1 MKKVIPVL
9 AILSAGAT
17 AYVAYRSKR
26 SKDKAKLINL
36 SNQDEAL
43 HFGSDDIDFNTPCS
57 PETVH
62 LTKADLENYRIQS
75 KVMLESYSTE
85 DEIQIDHFVEFETN
99 EDLIGFIRVIKGL
112 GYRLNEVDERSV
124 TISHTCKAN
133 EEELLVG
140 ITEVVEATYAKH
152 GNYSGWQINND
163 SKDKNHSMNS

>member
-9 AILSAGAT
+9 AVLSAGVV

-36 SNQDEAL
+36 SNQDEAF
-43 HFGSDDIDFNTPCS
+43 HFGSDDMDFDTPCS

-75 KVMLESYSTE
+75 KVMLEPYVSE
-85 DEIQIDHFVEFETN
+85 DQIQIDHFVEFETN
-99 EDLIGFIRVIKGL
+99 EDLIGFIRVVKGL

-124 TISHTCKAN
+124 TISHSCKAN

-152 GNYSGWQINND
+152 GNYKGWQINND

>member
-9 AILSAGAT
+9 AVLSAGVA

-36 SNQDEAL
+36 SNQDEAR
-43 HFGSDDIDFNTPCS
+43 HFGSDDMDFNTPCS

-75 KVMLESYSTE
+75 KVMLEPYVGE
-85 DEIQIDHFVEFETN
+85 DQIQIDHFVEFKTN
-99 EDLIGFIRVIKGL
+99 EDLIGFTRVVKGL
-112 GYRLNEVDERSV
+112 DYRLNEVDERSV
-124 TISHTCKAN
+124 TISHSCKAN

-140 ITEVVEATYAKH
+140 ITEIVEATYAKH
-152 GNYSGWQINND
+152 GNYKGWQINND